1 MMPVLSSGG
10 VCMKRKITCI
20 LACILAIATVI
31 PSMALAASNAA
42 ILDKLT
48 LSGVKVYDVALPT
61 KGTKKTEKQINDLLE
76 KIPDKP
82 SGKGNTSY
90 LHELYFSR
98 LNSSK
103 PGDYK
108 SAIVVKEW
116 YKYIDKSKN
125 SFTYTEERS
134 LMDTKAGISCSID
147 KYDTNTR
154 NGSYYSW
161 IKGKKTGSY
170 NAYGTFTFIMKL
182 TNYKLYPDAT
192 VLGEKCMVYSYEKK
206 YSDGTYTYYRF
217 VSRNTKQYLK
227 YITVGPNS
235 ITTWIEFEYKFL
247 DMADS
252 FFDPPKDVKFTTK
265 KPELFSKKAQQ

>member
-1 MMPVLSSGG
+1 
-10 VCMKRKITCI
+10 MKRKITCI
-20 LACILAIATVI
+20 LACVLVIATVI

-48 LSGVKVYDVALPT
+48 LSDVITYDVALPT
-61 KGTKKTEKQINDLLE
+61 KGTSKTEKEINNLLK
-76 KIPDKP
+76 KIPNKP

-90 LHELYFSR
+90 LHELNFTR

-154 NGSYYSW
+154 NGNIYSW
-161 IKGKKTGSY
+161 IKGKKTGSTY
-170 NAYGTFTFIMKL
+170 AYWAPIVTMKFG
-182 TNYKLYPDAT
+182 NYKLYPDAT
-192 VLGEKCMVYSYEKK
+192 VLGEKCMVYSYNSIDTAI
-206 YSDGTYTYYRF
+206 YHY
-217 VSRNTKQYLK
+217 VSRNSKQYIK
-227 YITVGPNS
+227 S
-235 ITTWIEFEYKFL
+235 IYAGSNKISTWIAFEYKL
-247 DMADS
+247 IDKADS
-252 FFDPPKDVKFTTK
+252 FFDPPKNIDFTTYK
-265 KPELFSKKAQQ
+265 N